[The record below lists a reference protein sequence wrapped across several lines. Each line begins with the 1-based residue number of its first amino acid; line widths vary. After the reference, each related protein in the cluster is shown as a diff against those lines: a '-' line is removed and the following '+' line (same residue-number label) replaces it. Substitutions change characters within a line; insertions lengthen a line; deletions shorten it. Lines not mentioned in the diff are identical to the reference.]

1 MRALPDKRN
10 CFQKV
15 VLIAGDP
22 MAISHELSSEIA
34 AALLATKQ
42 RSNSELADLKE
53 IVFKIHSA
61 LEKSTAE
68 DGTAR
73 RAGVVS
79 DTPQPENPERAK
91 SKSAGKDN

>member
-1 MRALPDKRN
+1 MH
-10 CFQKV
+10 FQTSETAFKKV
-15 VLIAGDP
+15 VLIAGNP

-42 RSNSELADLKE
+42 RSNRELADLKE

-61 LEKSTAE
+61 LEKAAGENETAH
-68 DGTAR
+68 GS
-73 RAGVVS
+73 GVVS
-79 DTPQPENPERAK
+79 ATPQAETPEAAK

>member
-1 MRALPDKRN
+1 
-10 CFQKV
+10 
-15 VLIAGDP
+15 

-42 RSNSELADLKE
+42 RSNRELAYLKE

-61 LEKSTAE
+61 LEKSAGENETAH
-68 DGTAR
+68 GNSVA
-73 RAGVVS
+73 S
-79 DTPQPENPERAK
+79 DTPHPETPEAAK